1 MGTYES
7 KEELYDVLDE
17 TVARLQEDESFQKRI
32 AHTDASCAFM
42 LPELDASYA
51 LYFNEGQIKGR
62 RDVDSGTTI
71 RLSCDPDTLDRM
83 LSGKISGSAA
93 YYQGKIR
100 LYGAEW
106 RAETMAGYL
115 YNISEAYNAVKN

>member
-17 TVARLQEDESFQKRI
+17 TVAKLQQDEGFKKRI
-32 AHTDASCAFM
+32 ARTDASCAFIV
-42 LPELDASYA
+42 PELDARYA
-51 LYFNEGQIKGR
+51 LYFNEGQVQGR

-71 RLSCDPDTLDRM
+71 RVSCDLETLDRM
-83 LSGKISGSAA
+83 LSGKLSGTAA

-100 LYGAEW
+100 LYGDEW

-115 YNISEAYNAVKN
+115 RNISEAYNAVKN

>member
-1 MGTYES
+1 MGPDES

-17 TVARLQEDESFQKRI
+17 TVAKLQADESFQQRI

-42 LPELDASYA
+42 IPELDASYA
-51 LYFNEGQIKGR
+51 LYFNEGQVKGR

-71 RLSCDPDTLDRM
+71 RVSCDLDTLDRM
-83 LSGKISGSAA
+83 LSGKLSGSAA
-93 YYQGKIR
+93 YSQGKIR
-100 LYGAEW
+100 LYGDEW

-115 YNISEAYNAVKN
+115 HNISEAYNAVKN